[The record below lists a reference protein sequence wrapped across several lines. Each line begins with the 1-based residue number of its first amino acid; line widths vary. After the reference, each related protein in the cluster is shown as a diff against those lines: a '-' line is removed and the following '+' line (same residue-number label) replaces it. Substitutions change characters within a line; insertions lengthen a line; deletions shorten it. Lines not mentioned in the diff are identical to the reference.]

1 MTTATQ
7 VPTVRLNS
15 GATMP
20 TIGLGTYEIPDAD
33 AAQVIR
39 WATRIGYRLIDTAA
53 SYGNERGVGEG
64 VHSAGVPRE
73 ELFVVS
79 KVRGRDQGYDA
90 TLRALEASLRRMGLD
105 RLDLYLIHWP
115 LPRHDR
121 FVETWRAM
129 ARLAAEGLVTS
140 IGVSNFTPDQ
150 LNRLEE
156 ETGIVPA
163 VNQVQINPLLTQTL
177 WRRYAA
183 VKGIVLQSWG
193 PLGHGG
199 ALLTEPVVKGVAE
212 RHGRTPGQ
220 AVLRW
225 HLDSALVP
233 IPKTVRP
240 QRLAENLGVFDFR
253 LTHDD
258 HKALAS
264 LAGTQIAVNPDT
276 YEEF

>member
-7 VPTVRLNS
+7 IPAVRLNS

-33 AAQVIR
+33 AAQVVR
-39 WATRIGYRLIDTAA
+39 WAARIGYRLVDTAA

-64 VHSAGVPRE
+64 VRSAGVPRE

-90 TLRALEASLRRMGLD
+90 TLRALDASLRRMGLD

-115 LPRHDR
+115 LPHHDR

-129 ARLAAEGLVTS
+129 ARLAAEGLATS
-140 IGVSNFTPDQ
+140 IGVSNFTPAQ

-163 VNQVQINPLLTQTL
+163 VNQVQISPRLTQTL

-183 VKGIVLQSWG
+183 VKGTVLQSWG

-199 ALLTEPVVKGVAE
+199 ALLTEPAVKDVAE

-225 HLDSALVP
+225 HLDNGLVP

-264 LAGTQIAVNPDT
+264 LAGTQIAMDPDT